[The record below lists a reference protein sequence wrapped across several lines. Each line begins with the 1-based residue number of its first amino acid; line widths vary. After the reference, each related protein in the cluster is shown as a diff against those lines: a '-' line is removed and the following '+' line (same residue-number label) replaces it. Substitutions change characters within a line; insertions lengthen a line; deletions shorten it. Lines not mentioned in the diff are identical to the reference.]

1 MLYQA
6 YQNLG
11 TIGEGT
17 YGIVLKCRHKETGQ
31 IVAIKQFKKTDE
43 DKKVGSEERSG
54 TGHRGAVPLHPQKVL
69 SK

>member
-1 MLYQA
+1 MQSVLYQA

-17 YGIVLKCRHKETGQ
+17 YGIVLKCRQKETGQ

-43 DKKVGSEERSG
+43 DRKVSSEECSG
-54 TGHRGAVPLHPQKVL
+54 TDH
-69 SK
+69 

>member
-17 YGIVLKCRHKETGQ
+17 YGIVLKCLHKETGQ
-31 IVAIKQFKKTDE
+31 VVAIKQFKKTDE
-43 DKKVGSEERSG
+43 DKKVGIWNIQPHAHERLFPS
-54 TGHRGAVPLHPQKVL
+54 RGPSKV
-69 SK
+69 